1 MLHAVVNPTCIL
13 SFLFAV
19 CAAAQPLLSP
29 EEAVGTALRSH
40 PLLSAARARTAAAD
54 GLVLQAGLR
63 PNPRLTLQTENWR
76 PYGTP
81 SFSPNRDPDTYAFL
95 SKPLERGGKRERR
108 VELANASLHRTE
120 QERQLVERQIA
131 VRVRQAYWNAAG
143 AEKLVRLLTENAN
156 NFQQIV
162 DYHELRV
169 RLGAMAEADLVK
181 VQLERERLNLGIQG
195 AVLEAERAR
204 VLLFLEMGQTTV
216 LQVVLAELPDQLEAS
231 LPTVDLAAATA
242 RRPEILLATRV
253 VEEARAN
260 LKLQR
265 ANATPDVDILA
276 GYKRTAG
283 FHTAL
288 GGVQVN
294 LPISNRNQ
302 GAIVAAEAEVRAAE
316 WELRALEASVA
327 AEIRTAEADVRS
339 RADQLKRLFGEAG
352 GTGLRGKAAES
363 SRIALAAY
371 REGGT
376 DLLRLLD
383 AERVRIETQVLYYKT
398 LTEYRQSVIALDAAL
413 GVNR

>member
-1 MLHAVVNPTCIL
+1 MPAVVDPTRIL
-13 SFLFAV
+13 PFLFAA

-29 EEAVGTALRSH
+29 DEAVRTALRSH

-81 SFSPNRDPDTYAFL
+81 SFDPNRYPDTYAFL
-95 SKPLERGGKRERR
+95 SRPLERGGKRERR
-108 VELANASLHRTE
+108 VELANANLHRTE
-120 QERQLVERQIA
+120 QERQLVERQIT

-195 AVLEAERAR
+195 AALEAERAR
-204 VLLFLEMGQTTV
+204 VLLFLEMGQTTAP
-216 LQVVLAELPDQLEAS
+216 QVVFAELPDQLEAS
-231 LPTVDLAAATA
+231 LPTVDIAAATA
-242 RRPEILLATRV
+242 RRRHPLATRV

-265 ANATPDVDILA
+265 ANARPDVDIVA

-302 GAIVAAEAEVRAAE
+302 SHRCRGGEFAR
-316 WELRALEASVA
+316 RSGTCALEASVA

-339 RADQLKRLFGEAG
+339 RADQLQRLFGAADG
-352 GTGLRGKAAES
+352 AGLRGKAAES

-383 AERVRIETQVLYYKT
+383 AERVRIETQVLYYRT

-413 GVNR
+413 GVIR